1 MKVKPLQ
8 EKDMNTQINN
18 LEKPT
23 LVNVIAWMTLA
34 SGVTNLIWGVAASG
48 AALSTVIGIICVPFT
63 ILPTILG
70 VFELIYAAK
79 LISNPAQ
86 PVQPSTNI
94 AVFEIASVAMGNV
107 FSMVVGILAL
117 VFYNDTLV
125 KDYFARLNGILAS
138 ATSIVPP
145 APIVPESLLS
155 PPSPSAEVEEPV
167 VPEPPEPPVE
177 EFPTPPQD
185 ETTEKPK
192 RTRKIAK
199 E

>member
-1 MKVKPLQ
+1 MNAQSNYLQKPS
-8 EKDMNTQINN
+8 
-18 LEKPT
+18 

-79 LISNPAQ
+79 LLSNPAQ

-94 AVFEIASVAMGNV
+94 AVFEIASVATGNV
-107 FSMVVGILAL
+107 FSMVVGILSL
-117 VFYNDTLV
+117 VFYNDIV
-125 KDYFARLNGILAS
+125 VRDYFGKLNSLMPGGAETP
-138 ATSIVPP
+138 APVTPVVPR
-145 APIVPESLLS
+145 APIVPA
-155 PPSPSAEVEEPV
+155 PPVSEVEEPV
-167 VPEPPEPPVE
+167 VPEPPVPPIDE
-177 EFPTPPQD
+177 SLTPPSD
-185 ETTEKPK
+185 ETPSKPK
-192 RTRKIAK
+192 RIRKIAK